1 MTTSNRTH
9 STGNARRSAGTPRMR
24 RGRMGV
30 AIQEGEVNYKD
41 AAQMRRLINERGKIG
56 STRRTGATSKL
67 QRQIAEAI
75 KRARHLAL
83 IPMAPH
89 HNHITES
96 IQDASQRTQVVG
108 TPAAEQSQEGNDAK
122 QQAEAPSQAT
132 KADAGDSAGDAS
144 TEPAVAASGDDKQDS
159 S

>member
-30 AIQEGEVNYKD
+30 VVPEGELNYKD
-41 AAQMRRLINERGKIG
+41 AAQMRRLINERSKIG
-56 STRRTGATSKL
+56 STRRTGAPSKL
-67 QRQIAEAI
+67 QRQLATAV

-89 HNHITES
+89 HNQITEV
-96 IQDASQRTQVVG
+96 IQEPSQRTQVVG
-108 TPAAEQSQEGNDAK
+108 TQAAGPAQEGGDSTQVAEQPTQEA
-122 QQAEAPSQAT
+122 
-132 KADAGDSAGDAS
+132 KADAGEPEEESKSDEPGSESDEPTQDAS
-144 TEPAVAASGDDKQDS
+144 
-159 S
+159 

>member
-24 RGRMGV
+24 RGRVAV

-56 STRRTGATSKL
+56 STRRTGATAKL
-67 QRQIAEAI
+67 QRQLAEAV

-83 IPMAPH
+83 IPLAPH
-89 HNHITES
+89 HNHVTES
-96 IQDASQRTQVVG
+96 LQDPAQRTQVVG
-108 TPAAEQSQEGNDAK
+108 TPPAAQAQDGEATQ
-122 QQAEAPSQAT
+122 QQAKTSPQEAKTDA
-132 KADAGDSAGDAS
+132 ADSSGDAS
-144 TEPAVAASGDDKQDS
+144 SEKPAAASGDEQQDAS
-159 S
+159 

>member
-30 AIQEGEVNYKD
+30 AVQEGEVNYKD

-56 STRRTGATSKL
+56 STRRTGATAKL
-67 QRQIAEAI
+67 QRQIAAAV

-89 HNHITES
+89 HNHVTES
-96 IQDASQRTQVVG
+96 VQDPSQRTQVIASQTDG
-108 TPAAEQSQEGNDAK
+108 QAQEGSDAP
-122 QQAEAPSQAT
+122 QQAEATNAN
-132 KADAGDSAGDAS
+132 AGDSAEEVSSEQASSDSGEEKRDAS
-144 TEPAVAASGDDKQDS
+144 
-159 S
+159 

>member
-30 AIQEGEVNYKD
+30 AVQEGEVNYKD

-56 STRRTGATSKL
+56 STRRTGATAKL
-67 QRQIAEAI
+67 QRQIAAAV

-89 HNHITES
+89 HNHVTES
-96 IQDASQRTQVVG
+96 LQDASQRTQVISSQADG
-108 TPAAEQSQEGNDAK
+108 QAQEGSDAP
-122 QQAEAPSQAT
+122 QQAEAPTNVAN
-132 KADAGDSAGDAS
+132 ADAGDTAGEVSSEQPSVDSGEEKRDAS
-144 TEPAVAASGDDKQDS
+144 
-159 S
+159 